1 MAFCFLVSELTKV
14 SLSCRAWGPGSLC
27 TMCVLSISSYA
38 IVPAQK
44 ARPPSQVLACLM
56 TLEDLLYILLL
67 GGAFWDPPKWAV
79 SPLLLYVPVGTTSAL
94 LQPEVH
100 VGYFFAQTHSWE
112 SAVAPLPGPWL
123 SMTLTE
129 RMMFCSSQSGGA
141 RQ

>member
-27 TMCVLSISSYA
+27 TVCVLSISSYA
-38 IVPAQK
+38 IVSAQK
-44 ARPPSQVLACLM
+44 APRIPSPCLSN
-56 TLEDLLYILLL
+56 DLGRSVIHSASW
-67 GGAFWDPPKWAV
+67 GAFWDPPKWAV

-129 RMMFCSSQSGGA
+129 RMMFCSSQSGGT

>member
-1 MAFCFLVSELTKV
+1 MQGLGSRKLMYSVCSFNLFLCYC
-14 SLSCRAWGPGSLC
+14 SCPES
-27 TMCVLSISSYA
+27 
-38 IVPAQK
+38 P
-44 ARPPSQVLACLM
+44 PPSQVLACLM

-100 VGYFFAQTHSWE
+100 VGYFFVQTHSWE

-129 RMMFCSSQSGGA
+129 RMMFCSSQSGGT